1 MPSHSNAC
9 AGGVCL
15 LQVCIQLQM
24 CPAPSLFSTLH
35 RAMSLQATLLGSK
48 FASFSIITTSTP
60 TVTGIAT
67 ISSSSDSVEDTAD
80 SSEVHATISS
90 SGDIVEEAADSS
102 VVHPSKLVRA
112 KAKVHGPGLAL
123 PMAS

>member
-1 MPSHSNAC
+1 
-9 AGGVCL
+9 
-15 LQVCIQLQM
+15 M

-48 FASFSIITTSTP
+48 FSSFSIITTSTP

-67 ISSSSDSVEDTAD
+67 ISSSSDTVEDTAD
-80 SSEVHATISS
+80 SSELHAS
-90 SGDIVEEAADSS
+90 VEDSAEMME
-102 VVHPSKLVRA
+102 VHPTKLVNA
-112 KAKVHGPGLAL
+112 KAKVHGPGLGL

>member
-1 MPSHSNAC
+1 MRPSNHNASLHTPETC
-9 AGGVCL
+9 LLSLELCL

-24 CPAPSLFSTLH
+24 CPAPSLFGNLH
-35 RAMSLQATLLGSK
+35 RTLVLPAEVLRSK
-48 FASFSIITTSTP
+48 FASFSTVVISTP

-67 ISSSSDSVEDTAD
+67 ISSSSDTVEDTAD
-80 SSEVHATISS
+80 SS
-90 SGDIVEEAADSS
+90 D
-102 VVHPSKLVRA
+102 VHPSKLVRA